1 MTRPQGT
8 RFSKK
13 YFNRVVKTKEYSRNC
28 SVQSRTLRAIKLEKK
43 MALPHFDKSDH
54 SKDFQIT
61 YPTEIWKSDP
71 IKIPM
76 VMLFCLRSKNNYF
89 KWLFLLNIARKFLHA
104 FIAVYFNKWNGILGI
119 GLLKL
124 LLIFQCISFS
134 QYKKFL
140 SLFKSSKWNQSPIII
155 FCLFVFKLTP
165 YRICFSLIYKSS
177 QRHWWNN
184 ACAPSCSPSKTARI
198 CPNRILPI

>member
-1 MTRPQGT
+1 M
-8 RFSKK
+8 
-13 YFNRVVKTKEYSRNC
+13 
-28 SVQSRTLRAIKLEKK
+28 AI
-43 MALPHFDKSDH
+43 PHFDKSDH

-124 LLIFQCISFS
+124 LLIFQLFLLVSIRSF
-134 QYKKFL
+134 
-140 SLFKSSKWNQSPIII
+140 
-155 FCLFVFKLTP
+155 
-165 YRICFSLIYKSS
+165 
-177 QRHWWNN
+177 
-184 ACAPSCSPSKTARI
+184 
-198 CPNRILPI
+198 